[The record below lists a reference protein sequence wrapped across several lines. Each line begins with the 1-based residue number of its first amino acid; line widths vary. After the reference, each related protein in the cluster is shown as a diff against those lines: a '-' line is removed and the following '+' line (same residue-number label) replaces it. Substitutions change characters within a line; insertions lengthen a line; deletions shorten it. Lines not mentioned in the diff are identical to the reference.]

1 MRWGTHSMMIAGWS
15 LSGNAAAQEVCPAA
29 LDFYKRPVA
38 GKEAMHLCDAFRE
51 KLL

>member
-1 MRWGTHSMMIAGWS
+1 MFWRTCLLLIAGLNLPGLMS
-15 LSGNAAAQEVCPAA
+15 AQEVCPAA

-38 GKEAMHLCDAFRE
+38 GKEAMHLCDVFRE

>member
-1 MRWGTHSMMIAGWS
+1 MRWGTYSMMIAGWS

-29 LDFYKRPVA
+29 LYFYKRPVA
-38 GKEAMHLCDAFRE
+38 GKEAMHLCDVFRE